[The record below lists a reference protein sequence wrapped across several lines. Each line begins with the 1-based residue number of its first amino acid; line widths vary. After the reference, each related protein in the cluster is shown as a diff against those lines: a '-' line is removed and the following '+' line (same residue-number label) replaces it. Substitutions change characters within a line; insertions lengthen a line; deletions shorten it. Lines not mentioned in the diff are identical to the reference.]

1 MLYYF
6 FSVVIFRLK
15 CHPLFDY
22 NFLQKFPARENNV
35 PISEI
40 EKAPAYLYIMDL
52 VTIIKENKAKFE
64 QFNNTKFQRFQELLP
79 NINVKRTVN
88 SIPFFLSINHK
99 KLPGYIDGD
108 VPLGIVGYSPDDD
121 TKKFIK
127 AKYPAVKAEIDP
139 QNRFIQMLAVMGS
152 IGTVAYNKKSDFD
165 YWVCVDK
172 SSVSAEQF
180 ANFLLKVE
188 GIQKWASRELDV
200 PVHLFVNDIESIRNN
215 IFAEDE
221 EEAFGSTVGAVLK
234 DEFFRSSI
242 IISGKIPFWWV
253 MPTFVREDYD
263 EFFSRVPEEMKEN
276 DFVDLGNLYE
286 ISKEDFLGSALFQ
299 IIKSL
304 GNPFKSIIKLGV
316 LEKYLFG
323 EESALLSQKIKINVL
338 RGSITDTL
346 LDSYLFMFREVYDY
360 YSKTISDPA
369 LLDILK
375 LNLYLKADPQI
386 SRYAGVKDQKNIPYK
401 VKAMLIYV
409 KEWKWTMKEIKDLD
423 NFDNWDFNKVMDFW
437 DRVTK
442 FMLMSYQ
449 NISQQLP
456 RLNLQTK
463 VSESD
468 FMLLSRKIKTHFR
481 REKDKIDQLITF
493 KDTPGES
500 ILYVEPVNQGVVNS
514 EWRLYKRDRSE
525 SDAFVA
531 TTIKTDSNL
540 LKLLAWAAFNKIYDP
555 AYTRLNLQSGYT
567 RINQNSVIELLN
579 QIAGFFSSDKTKIK
593 NEYYLSESFR
603 LLNMIIINFNIE
615 NADSIKTIHH
625 LYFTSWGE
633 AFIKEYHSENDLPAI
648 MKDILCDGVR
658 LKMPFD
664 DYLSITTPESYKKFY
679 KTIIATFKESYSLM
693 IENASNNCARF
704 ITRFGNQY
712 HVFSREGL
720 SIECE
725 SHNNI
730 MNVLASLSLK
740 PKPSINYKFF
750 GDDQRLTTL
759 QSIYQNSRPFSLT
772 VVFEEVSDR
781 VFFYI
786 INESGNFFSLNKPAS
801 MKDVYLLN
809 IYDFCNKI
817 TALVNKA
824 AGRDVLLKDNF
835 KIIKLKT
842 DKFGASTFTEVTK
855 LIEAEFLGKF
865 AADNTLS
872 VAVDY
877 QKGSQPAYE
886 FMFPGKKRFSP
897 VTLKEIASIAH
908 QIQNMQKQ
916 RIEVYPIVNLITLQG
931 IGNAPRSSTHYFFEK
946 YKLEFM
952 IEKCLK

>member
-1 MLYYF
+1 MEF
-6 FSVVIFRLK
+6 
-15 CHPLFDY
+15 
-22 NFLQKFPARENNV
+22 
-35 PISEI
+35 
-40 EKAPAYLYIMDL
+40 

-64 QFNNTKFQRFQELLP
+64 QFNTLKFQRFQELLP
-79 NINVKRTVN
+79 NINVKRVVN
-88 SIPFFLSINHK
+88 AIPFFLSVNHK
-99 KLPGYIDGD
+99 KLPGFIEGD
-108 VPLGIVGYSPDDD
+108 VPFGIAGFEPDDD

-180 ANFLLKVE
+180 SNFLLKVE
-188 GIQKWASRELDV
+188 AIQKWASRELDV
-200 PVHLFVNDIESIRNN
+200 PVHLFVNDIESIKNN

-242 IISGKIPFWWV
+242 IIAGKIPFWWV
-253 MPTFVREDYD
+253 MPTFVRDDYN
-263 EFFSRVPEEMKEN
+263 EFFSRLPQEMKEN

-323 EESALLSQKIKINVL
+323 EESSLLSQKIKINVL
-338 RGSITDTL
+338 RGAIDDTL
-346 LDSYLFMFREVYDY
+346 LDSYLFMFREVFDY

-369 LLDILK
+369 LLEILK

-401 VKAMLIYV
+401 VKAMLVYV
-409 KEWKWTMKEIKDLD
+409 KEWKWTMKEIKDFD

-500 ILYVEPVNQGVVNS
+500 ILYVEPVDQGVQNS

-525 SDAFVA
+525 SDAFVT
-531 TTIKTDSNL
+531 TTIKTDANL

-555 AYTRLNLQSGYT
+555 SYTRLNLQSGYT

-579 QIAGFFSSDKTKIK
+579 QISGFFSSEKTKIK

-603 LLNMIIINFNIE
+603 LLNMIIINFNVE
-615 NADSIKTIHH
+615 NADAIKTIHH

-633 AFIKEYHSENDLPAI
+633 SFIREYHSENELPAI
-648 MKDILCDGVR
+648 MKDILCDGLR
-658 LKMPFD
+658 LKRPFD
-664 DYLSITTPESYKKFY
+664 DYISITTPESYKKYY
-679 KTIIATFKESYSLM
+679 KTIIATFKEAYSLL
-693 IENASNNCARF
+693 IENNSDECARF
-704 ITRFGNQY
+704 ITRFENQY
-712 HVFSREGL
+712 HIFSREGS
-720 SIECE
+720 SITCE

-730 MNVLASLSLK
+730 TNLLASLSLK
-740 PKPSINYKFF
+740 PKNSISYRFF
-750 GDDQRLTTL
+750 GDDLKLNTL
-759 QSIYQNSRPFSLT
+759 QSIYQNKRPFSLT
-772 VVFEEVSDR
+772 VVFEDAADR
-781 VFFYI
+781 VVFYI
-786 INESGNFFSLNKPAS
+786 INETGNFFSLNKPSS
-801 MKDVYLLN
+801 MKDLYLLN
-809 IYDFCNKI
+809 IYDFCNKV
-817 TALVNKA
+817 TDSVNRA
-824 AGRDVLLKDNF
+824 TGRDVVLKDNF
-835 KIIKLKT
+835 KIVKLKT

-865 AADNTLS
+865 AADNALS
-872 VAVDY
+872 IAVQY
-877 QKGSQPAYE
+877 QKDNPPSYE
-886 FMFPGKKRFSP
+886 FLLPGKKKIAP
-897 VTLKEIASIAH
+897 VTFKDIAFIAK
-908 QIQNMQKQ
+908 QIQELQKQ
-916 RIEVYPIVNLITLQG
+916 KIEVHPIVKMISFQGSGRHLQ
-931 IGNAPRSSTHYFFEK
+931 SSNYYFFEK
-946 YKLEFM
+946 FKIEFM
-952 IEKCLK
+952 IEKSLR

>member
-1 MLYYF
+1 
-6 FSVVIFRLK
+6 
-15 CHPLFDY
+15 
-22 NFLQKFPARENNV
+22 
-35 PISEI
+35 
-40 EKAPAYLYIMDL
+40 MDF
-52 VTIIKENKAKFE
+52 VTIIKEHKAKFE
-64 QFNNTKFQRFQELLP
+64 QFNNLKFQRFQELLP
-79 NINVKRTVN
+79 NSNIKRIVN
-88 SIPFFLSINHK
+88 AIPFLLSINHK
-99 KLPGYIDGD
+99 KLPGFIESD
-108 VPLGIVGYSPDDD
+108 VPFGISGYAPDDE

-127 AKYPAVKAEIDP
+127 AKYPAVKAEVDP

-172 SSVSAEQF
+172 FSVSPTQF
-180 ANFLLKVE
+180 SNFLLKVDSV
-188 GIQKWASRELDV
+188 QKWASRELDV

-242 IISGKIPFWWV
+242 IIAGKIPFWWV
-253 MPTFVREDYD
+253 MPTSVREDYD
-263 EFFSRVPEEMKEN
+263 EFFSKLPEEMKES

-323 EESALLSQKIKINVL
+323 EESSLLSQKIKINVL
-338 RGSITDTL
+338 CGAIDDTL
-346 LDSYLFMFREVYDY
+346 LDSYLFMFHEVFDY
-360 YSKTISDPA
+360 YSKTISDTS

-401 VKAMLIYV
+401 VKAMLRYV

-423 NFDNWDFNKVMDFW
+423 NFDNWDFNKVMNFW

-449 NISQQLP
+449 NISRQLP
-456 RLNLQTK
+456 RLNLQAK

-500 ILYVEPVNQGVVNS
+500 ILYVEPVNQGIPNP

-531 TTIKTDSNL
+531 TTIKTEFNL
-540 LKLLAWAAFNKIYDP
+540 LKLLAWAAFNKIYDSS
-555 AYTRLNLQSGYT
+555 YTRLNLQSGYT

-579 QIAGFFSSDKTKIK
+579 QISGFFSSEKTKIK

-603 LLNMIIINFNIE
+603 LLNMIIINFNVE

-633 AFIKEYHSENDLPAI
+633 SFIREYHSENDLSAI
-648 MKDILCDGVR
+648 MKDILYDGLR
-658 LKMPFD
+658 LKRPFD

-679 KTIIATFKESYSLM
+679 KTIIATFKESYSLI
-693 IENASNNCARF
+693 IEKASDDNARF
-704 ITRFGNQY
+704 ITRLGNQY
-712 HVFSREGL
+712 HIFSREG
-720 SIECE
+720 STISCE

-730 MNVLASLSLK
+730 SNLLASLSLK
-740 PKPSINYKFF
+740 PKNSIEYRFF
-750 GDDQRLTTL
+750 GDDQKLNTL
-759 QSIYQNSRPFSLT
+759 QSIYQNRRPFSLT
-772 VVFEEVSDR
+772 VVFEDTADR
-781 VFFYI
+781 VIFYI
-786 INESGNFFSLNKPAS
+786 INETGNFFSLIKPAS
-801 MKDVYLLN
+801 MKDIYLLN
-809 IYDFCNKI
+809 IYDFCNRV
-817 TALVNKA
+817 TDSVDRAT
-824 AGRDVLLKDNF
+824 GRDILLKDNF

-842 DKFGASTFTEVTK
+842 DKFGTSTFTEVTK

-865 AADNTLS
+865 ASDNAFSAT
-872 VAVDY
+872 VCY
-877 QKGSQPAYE
+877 QKGNPPTYE
-886 FMFPGKKRFSP
+886 FILPGKKKTTP
-897 VTLKEIASIAH
+897 VTLKEIASIAK
-908 QIQNMQKQ
+908 QIQELQKQ
-916 RIEVYPIVNLITLQG
+916 GIEALPIVKMISFQG
-931 IGNAPRSSTHYFFEK
+931 GGSHLLSSNHYFFEK
-946 YKLEFM
+946 FKIEFM
-952 IEKCLK
+952 IEKSIK

>member
-1 MLYYF
+1 
-6 FSVVIFRLK
+6 
-15 CHPLFDY
+15 
-22 NFLQKFPARENNV
+22 
-35 PISEI
+35 
-40 EKAPAYLYIMDL
+40 MDF

-64 QFNNTKFQRFQELLP
+64 HFNSLKFQRFQELLP
-79 NINVKRTVN
+79 NINVKRIVN
-88 SIPFFLSINHK
+88 AIPFFLSVNHK
-99 KLPGYIDGD
+99 KLPGFIEGD
-108 VPLGIVGYSPDDD
+108 VMFGIAGYSPDDD

-127 AKYPAVKAEIDP
+127 AKYPAVKADIDP

-180 ANFLLKVE
+180 SNFLLKVE
-188 GIQKWASRELDV
+188 AIQKWASRELDV
-200 PVHLFVNDIESIRNN
+200 PVHLFVNDIESIKNN

-221 EEAFGSTVGAVLK
+221 EEAFGSTIGAVLK

-242 IISGKIPFWWV
+242 IIAGKIPFWWV

-263 EFFSRVPEEMKEN
+263 DFFSRLPQEMKEN

-323 EESALLSQKIKINVL
+323 EESSLLSQKIKINVL
-338 RGSITDTL
+338 RGAIDDTL
-346 LDSYLFMFREVYDY
+346 LDSYLFMFREVFDY
-360 YSKTISDPA
+360 YSKTISDLA

-401 VKAMLIYV
+401 VKAMLVYV

-500 ILYVEPVNQGVVNS
+500 ILYVEPVNQGVQNS

-555 AYTRLNLQSGYT
+555 SYTRLNLQSGYT

-579 QIAGFFSSDKTKIK
+579 QISGFFSSEKTKIK

-603 LLNMIIINFNIE
+603 LLNMIIINFNVE

-625 LYFTSWGE
+625 LYVTSWGE
-633 AFIKEYHSENDLPAI
+633 SFIREYHSENDLPTI
-648 MKDILCDGVR
+648 MKDILCDGLC
-658 LKMPFD
+658 LKKPFD

-679 KTIIATFKESYSLM
+679 KTIIATFKESYSLI
-693 IENASNNCARF
+693 IENNSDECARF
-704 ITRFGNQY
+704 ITCFGNQY
-712 HVFSREGL
+712 HIFSREGS
-720 SIECE
+720 SIACE

-730 MNVLASLSLK
+730 TNLLSSLSLK
-740 PKPSINYKFF
+740 PKNSITYRFF
-750 GDDQRLTTL
+750 GDDQKLSTL
-759 QSIYQNSRPFSLT
+759 QSIYQNRRPFSLT
-772 VVFEEVSDR
+772 VVFEDIADR
-781 VFFYI
+781 AVFYI
-786 INESGNFFSLNKPAS
+786 INESGNFFSLNKPTS
-801 MKDVYLLN
+801 IKDIYLLN
-809 IYDFCNKI
+809 IYDFCNKV
-817 TALVNKA
+817 TDSVNRTT
-824 AGRDVLLKDNF
+824 GRDVVLKDNF
-835 KIIKLKT
+835 KIVKLKT

-865 AADNTLS
+865 AADNALS
-872 VAVDY
+872 VAVQY
-877 QKGSQPAYE
+877 QKGSPPSYE
-886 FMFPGKKRFSP
+886 FILPGKKKTAP
-897 VTLKEIASIAH
+897 VTFKEIALIAKH
-908 QIQNMQKQ
+908 LQELQKQ
-916 RIEVYPIVNLITLQG
+916 KIEVHPIVKMISFQG
-931 IGNAPRSSTHYFFEK
+931 SGSYLLSSNHYFFEK
-946 YKLEFM
+946 FKIEFM
-952 IEKCLK
+952 IEKCMK

>member
-1 MLYYF
+1 
-6 FSVVIFRLK
+6 
-15 CHPLFDY
+15 
-22 NFLQKFPARENNV
+22 
-35 PISEI
+35 
-40 EKAPAYLYIMDL
+40 MDF
-52 VTIIKENKAKFE
+52 VAIINENKAKFE
-64 QFNNTKFQRFQELLP
+64 QFNTMKFQRFQELLP
-79 NINVKRTVN
+79 NINVKRIVN
-88 SIPFFLSINHK
+88 SIPFFLSVNHK
-99 KLPGYIDGD
+99 KLPGFVEGD
-108 VPLGIVGYSPDDD
+108 VPFGIAGYAPDDD

-127 AKYPAVKAEIDP
+127 AKYPAVKADVDP

-172 SSVSAEQF
+172 TSVSAEQF
-180 ANFLLKVE
+180 SNFLLKVE
-188 GIQKWASRELDV
+188 AIQKWASRELDV
-200 PVHLFVNDIESIRNN
+200 PVHLFVNDIESIKNN

-242 IISGKIPFWWV
+242 IIAGKIPFWWV
-253 MPTFVREDYD
+253 MPTFVRDDYD
-263 EFFSRVPEEMKEN
+263 QFYSRLPQEMKEN

-323 EESALLSQKIKINVL
+323 EESSLLSQKIKINVL
-338 RGSITDTL
+338 RGAIDDTL
-346 LDSYLFMFREVYDY
+346 LDSYLFMFREVFDY

-401 VKAMLIYV
+401 VKAMLVYV

-481 REKDKIDQLITF
+481 REKEKIDQLITF

-500 ILYVEPVNQGVVNS
+500 ILYVEPVNQGVQNS

-555 AYTRLNLQSGYT
+555 SYTRLNLQSGYT

-579 QIAGFFSSDKTKIK
+579 QISGFFSSDKTKIK

-603 LLNMIIINFNIE
+603 LLNMIIINFNVE
-615 NADSIKTIHH
+615 NADAIKTIHH

-633 AFIKEYHSENDLPAI
+633 SFIREYHSENDLPAI
-648 MKDILCDGVR
+648 MKDILCDGLR
-658 LKMPFD
+658 LKRPFD

-679 KTIIATFKESYSLM
+679 KTIIAAFKESYSLI
-693 IENASNNCARF
+693 IENTSEECARF

-712 HVFSREGL
+712 HIFSREGS
-720 SIECE
+720 SIACE
-725 SHNNI
+725 SHNSISNL
-730 MNVLASLSLK
+730 LASLSLK
-740 PKPSINYKFF
+740 PKNSICYRFF
-750 GDDQRLTTL
+750 GDDQKLNAL
-759 QSIYQNSRPFSLT
+759 QSIYQNRRPFSLT
-772 VVFEEVSDR
+772 VVFEDAADR
-781 VFFYI
+781 VVFYI
-786 INESGNFFSLNKPAS
+786 INESGNFFSLNKPAA
-801 MKDVYLLN
+801 MKDIYLLN
-809 IYDFCNKI
+809 IYDFCNKV
-817 TALVNKA
+817 TESVNRAK
-824 AGRDVLLKDNF
+824 GRDVLLKDNF

-865 AADNTLS
+865 AADNALS
-872 VAVDY
+872 AAIY
-877 QKGSQPAYE
+877 YKKEATPTYE
-886 FMFPGKKRFSP
+886 FILPGKKKAAP
-897 VTLKEIASIAH
+897 VTLKEIASIAK
-908 QIQNMQKQ
+908 QILELK
-916 RIEVYPIVNLITLQG
+916 RQG
-931 IGNAPRSSTHYFFEK
+931 IEAHPVVKMISFQESGKHLLSSNHYFFEK
-946 YKLEFM
+946 FKIEFM